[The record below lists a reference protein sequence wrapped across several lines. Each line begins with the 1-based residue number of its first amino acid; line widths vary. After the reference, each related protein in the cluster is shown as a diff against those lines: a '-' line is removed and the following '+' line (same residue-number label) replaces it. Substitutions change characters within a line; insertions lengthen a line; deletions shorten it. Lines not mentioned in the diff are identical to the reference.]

1 MSNLLRLLKLFTPY
15 LSWLVLLVLFVWG
28 QATVNLTL
36 PDFTSKIVNEGILLN
51 DLDSIWSNGFLML
64 LITSLGGLC
73 AIGVGFLASKISAGY
88 VRRLR
93 EKVFEKIESFSL
105 GEFDQFSTSS
115 LVTRSTNDMQQ
126 VQTVMSMFLRIAFL
140 APFMGIGSIIKAY
153 NINVAMSQIVFVTV
167 GIITIL
173 VVILFIVVVPKF
185 TMIQKNVDKLS
196 QQMREMLTGVRVVRA
211 YNNDKMH
218 QDKFD
223 ITNKTSVSLNIFVNR
238 VVMMMQPVMTLIMG
252 LTSMAV
258 VWVGAYKIED
268 RSLMVGDLLAL
279 MQYVMQTVMAFL
291 MISAIFILVPRLAVS
306 LKRIGEILSTKPK
319 IVDPSNLDSKKAKH
333 LARASVIF
341 KNVSFGYND
350 SEQPIL
356 SDISF
361 EAKFGEMT
369 AIIGGTGSGKSSI
382 LKLITRLYD
391 VTGGSILIG
400 NRDIRDMSQKQL
412 RDLIGYVPQKA
423 FLFTGTIKS
432 NLLYGNRT
440 ASDKDITDAIKLA
453 QAKEFIDKL
462 PDRINSTVS
471 QAGGNFSGGQKQRL
485 SIARALIKKPS
496 IYLFDDSFSA
506 LDYKTDAKLRK
517 ALKGNIKNSVF
528 LIVAQRVSTIMKA
541 AKIIVLDD
549 GKIAGIG
556 THKELL
562 KNCSVYKEIAESQLS
577 QAELGVE
584 L

>member
-15 LSWLVLLVLFVWG
+15 LLWLVLLVLFVWG

-51 DLDSIWSNGFLML
+51 DLDSIWSNGLLML

-291 MISAIFILVPRLAVS
+291 MISAIFILIPRLAVS

-333 LARASVIF
+333 LARASVVF

-400 NRDIRDMSQKQL
+400 NQDIRDMSQKQL

-423 FLFTGTIKS
+423 SLFTGTIKS

-462 PDRINSTVS
+462 PDGINSTVS

>member
-15 LSWLVLLVLFVWG
+15 LLWLVLLVLFVWG

-333 LARASVIF
+333 LTRASVIF

-423 FLFTGTIKS
+423 SLFTGTIKS

-462 PDRINSTVS
+462 PDGINSTVS

>member
-15 LSWLVLLVLFVWG
+15 LLWLVLLVLFVWG

-51 DLDSIWSNGFLML
+51 DLDSIWSNGLLML

-291 MISAIFILVPRLAVS
+291 MISAIFILIPRLAVS

-423 FLFTGTIKS
+423 SLFTGTIKS

-462 PDRINSTVS
+462 PDGINSTVS

>member
-15 LSWLVLLVLFVWG
+15 LLWLVLLVLFVWG

-291 MISAIFILVPRLAVS
+291 MISAIFILIPRLAVS

-333 LARASVIF
+333 LARASVVF

-462 PDRINSTVS
+462 PDGINSTVS